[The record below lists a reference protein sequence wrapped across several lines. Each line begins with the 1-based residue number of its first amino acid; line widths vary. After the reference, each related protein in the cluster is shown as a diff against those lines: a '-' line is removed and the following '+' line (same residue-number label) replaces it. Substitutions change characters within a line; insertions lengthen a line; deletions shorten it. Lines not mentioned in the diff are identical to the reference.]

1 MPVTKASVIPLILA
15 ALLPLMAVAATQ
27 VPFGQILG
35 ELKGL
40 VP

>member
-15 ALLPLMAVAATQ
+15 ALLPLLVVAATQ
-27 VPFGQILG
+27 VPFGKILA